1 MMLYCLCIAQGLSSL
16 SVRDFL
22 KSIQLENLAELFE
35 REQVS
40 DDVIRLLYHHVT
52 SCDAQVTMDV
62 LVDMGREELKEI
74 GVNTYGA
81 RHKIVK
87 KIKELTTKGAVGK
100 I

>member
-1 MMLYCLCIAQGLSSL
+1 MKVLNTKQGH
-16 SVRDFL
+16 
-22 KSIQLENLAELFE
+22 
-35 REQVS
+35 
-40 DDVIRLLYHHVT
+40 VI
-52 SCDAQVTMDV
+52 SFDPQVTMDV

-100 I
+100 R

>member
-1 MMLYCLCIAQGLSSL
+1 MISF
-16 SVRDFL
+16 DP
-22 KSIQLENLAELFE
+22 
-35 REQVS
+35 
-40 DDVIRLLYHHVT
+40 
-52 SCDAQVTMDV
+52 QVTMDV

-100 I
+100 R

>member
-1 MMLYCLCIAQGLSSL
+1 M

-40 DDVIRLLYHHVT
+40 DDVIRLLYHHLT
-52 SCDAQVTMDV
+52 SCDVQVTMDV

-100 I
+100 L

>member
-1 MMLYCLCIAQGLSSL
+1 
-16 SVRDFL
+16 
-22 KSIQLENLAELFE
+22 
-35 REQVS
+35 
-40 DDVIRLLYHHVT
+40 
-52 SCDAQVTMDV
+52 MDV

-100 I
+100 